1 MCGHGKMYISNNIV
15 AQAVVRGP
23 PDLKKF
29 PAHPPW
35 GEFDGCAHAS
45 MV

>member
-23 PDLKKF
+23 TLEKF
-29 PAHPPW
+29 SRPPPW